1 MFLYRKERKIMLK
14 FGEMRKSI
22 DDLEMK
28 RTMTLIVVAMLVIVM
43 SLIGG

>member
-1 MFLYRKERKIMLK
+1 MLK